1 MLELLSPLIVI
12 LSSIKYMKNVFSVV
26 VNHCYFTVFSSVR
39 TSDSVGWEDWR
50 GMNYFLVNLSLRSH
64 CTRKIFKQLK
74 NLNGYVFH
82 TEPFNIFA
90 LFTWNIEWHL
100 NFGMVKVVLC
110 EQNTLTREFS
120 AGQKFCSVPCE
131 CSDRLVN

>member
-1 MLELLSPLIVI
+1 MFSVLLLIIVI
-12 LSSIKYMKNVFSVV
+12 LQSSQVLELQ
-26 VNHCYFTVFSSVR
+26 TQLDER
-39 TSDSVGWEDWR
+39 TEEVWTII
-50 GMNYFLVNLSLRSH
+50 FLVNLSLRSH
-64 CTRKIFKQLK
+64 CTRQIFNQQK

-100 NFGMVKVVLC
+100 NYGMVKVVPC

-120 AGQKFCSVPCE
+120 AGQKFRPVPCE
-131 CSDRLVN
+131 CRDRLVN